1 MEWIYGILFPQG
13 NKIHTYSTFVS
24 KTPWYVHV
32 RTYFE
37 TQTEGFWFTSLS
49 KCWRWSWREVRHVIM
64 EELAAGPDRLNGYRT
79 MWHILRLRH
88 HMHVQRQLVASMHI
102 ARYWSW
108 WCAAQK
114 TQTRL
119 HQRTHIRPGPNL
131 SWHVDG
137 YDKLKPFGLSV
148 HGCIDGFSRR
158 LLWLQVQ
165 RSNKNPRVIANCFLE
180 YVNATLGCPVL
191 PLTNIEALKRALLQR
206 CNVIFGGKL
215 LRWIFWDK
223 SSPVSIQSMKSEN
236 RILLVFISKDAF

>member
-1 MEWIYGILFPQG
+1 MVCACPNVLWNANWRILVYIVV
-13 NKIHTYSTFVS
+13 KMLTVIVTRS
-24 KTPWYVHV
+24 KTCHNG
-32 RTYFE
+32 RTGSQTRQVERLSNNVAYFA
-37 TQTEGFWFTSLS
+37 TATPHACTTS
-49 KCWRWSWREVRHVIM
+49 
-64 EELAAGPDRLNGYRT
+64 
-79 MWHILRLRH
+79 
-88 HMHVQRQLVASMHI
+88 ASCIHI

-108 WCAAQK
+108 WCAAPK

-119 HQRTHIRPGPNL
+119 HQRTYTCPGPNL

>member
-1 MEWIYGILFPQG
+1 MNRILFPQG
-13 NKIHTYSTFVS
+13 NRIQAHSTFVS
-24 KTPWYVHV
+24 KTPWYSTGMCMHAG
-32 RTYFE
+32 TYFE
-37 TQTEGFWFTSLS
+37 TQIEGFWFTSSS
-49 KCWRWSWREVRHVIM
+49 KCWRWSWRQVRHVIM
-64 EELAAGPDRLNGYRT
+64 KELAARPDSLNGYRT

-165 RSNKNPRVIANCFLE
+165 RSNKNPRIIANCFLE
-180 YVNATLGCPVL
+180 YVNATRDVL
-191 PLTNIEALKRALLQR
+191 YFLWLIEELKTA
-206 CNVIFGGKL
+206 
-215 LRWIFWDK
+215 
-223 SSPVSIQSMKSEN
+223 
-236 RILLVFISKDAF
+236 